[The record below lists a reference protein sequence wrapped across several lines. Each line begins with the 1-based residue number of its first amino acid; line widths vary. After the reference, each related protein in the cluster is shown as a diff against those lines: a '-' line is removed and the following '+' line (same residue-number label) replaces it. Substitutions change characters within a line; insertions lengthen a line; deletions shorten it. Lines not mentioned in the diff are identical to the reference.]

1 MLRQAIQV
9 EIMIH
14 NMQKKKKNINN
25 IVQKVKLVQLQVL
38 Y

>member
-14 NMQKKKKNINN
+14 NMQKKKNINN